1 MTPPPKCAGLGSQCR
16 SLSLTLRVAVI
27 EGGDIGS
34 TDHEATWLMGHTERL
49 TFGAPWGDGRHLYA
63 PVVLAVPCRYH
74 RAEASG
80 SRCTAHGYS
89 GPAVPEVPHA
99 AQPRQLGGDR
109 FVLMERGRPVE
120 LQCAV
125 PARSLPVLAT
135 PSEGEGNPCTGAPC
149 RTADNRKG
157 SACCRD
163 LQVEIL
169 CRQGDAELEHLVR
182 NRQSPYLC
190 KIDREAPDSLTAE
203 LISACGYLSS
213 AAGDCTLHG
222 RTRPDGRTAKPDLC
236 FDWPPKGEGR
246 HPGCVFKGE
255 AAVPA

>member
-1 MTPPPKCAGLGSQCR
+1 
-16 SLSLTLRVAVI
+16 VAVI
-27 EGGDIGS
+27 NGGLES
-34 TDHEATWLMGHTERL
+34 TDHEATWLLGHTERL
-49 TFGAPWGDGRHLYA
+49 TFGTLWNDGRHLYA
-63 PVVLAVPCRYH
+63 PAVLAVPCRHY
-74 RAEASG
+74 RSDRNG

-89 GPAVPEVPHA
+89 GDPAPASPPA
-99 AQPRQLGGDR
+99 PQPRQLGNDR
-109 FVLMERGRPVE
+109 FLLMQGGQLAELECPRP
-120 LQCAV
+120 
-125 PARSLPVLAT
+125 PRSLPILAAE
-135 PSEGEGNPCTGAPC
+135 SEAGANPCTGAPC
-149 RTADNRKG
+149 RTADNRRG

-169 CRQGDAELEHLVR
+169 CRAGDAELERLVR

-203 LISACGYLSS
+203 LISACGFLAS

-222 RTRPDGRTAKPDLC
+222 RTRPDGQTAKPDLC
-236 FDWPPKGEGR
+236 FEWPPKGKGV